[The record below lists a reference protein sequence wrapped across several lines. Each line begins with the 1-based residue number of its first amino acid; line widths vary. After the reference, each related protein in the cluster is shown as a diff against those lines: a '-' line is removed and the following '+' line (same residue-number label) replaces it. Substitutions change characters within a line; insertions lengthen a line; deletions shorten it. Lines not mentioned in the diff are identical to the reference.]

1 MCHGTL
7 FQTTI
12 PLWSGTTA
20 LDVRRAYREGWQRWA
35 RDPKQVVLDP
45 AGEKLHDIFL
55 DPLELN
61 SVETE
66 VTAAESPWQAGITEA
81 NGRAFK
87 MVFKKMLDSTQPGDK
102 GEYEECVDATVLA
115 RNVLL
120 RTHGFSPYQH
130 VFGRDPELSF
140 DVLVPGADVAA
151 VTMPVLDRPSERA
164 VQIRQAARKAFVE
177 SQDDKAMRR
186 ALVARPRPW
195 RDFKVGDQVAFWRK
209 GKGRGMRSGHAR
221 WHGRA
226 IVLALCVRVL

>member
-1 MCHGTL
+1 MI
-7 FQTTI
+7 I

-20 LDVRRAYREGWQRWA
+20 QDVRRAYREGWQRWA
-35 RDPKQVVLDP
+35 RDPTQVVLDP
-45 AGEKLHDIFL
+45 AGENLHDIFL

-66 VTAAESPWQAGITEA
+66 SVKQ
-81 NGRAFK
+81 
-87 MVFKKMLDSTQPGDK
+87 MVERSKWFLRKCWIQRSQET

-120 RTHGFSPYQH
+120 RTHGFSQYQH

-164 VQIRQAARKAFVE
+164 V
-177 SQDDKAMRR
+177 
-186 ALVARPRPW
+186 
-195 RDFKVGDQVAFWRK
+195 
-209 GKGRGMRSGHAR
+209 
-221 WHGRA
+221 
-226 IVLALCVRVL
+226 